1 MTTDDRGKP
10 NKEARIQ
17 ELMEVKASGVRAG
30 VCGREWREVCGKEGS
45 FSGFLGA
52 MWAHT
57 AAGRFV
63 CGGCLEGPMRT
74 ESNGANPLTLD
85 RMILERG
92 FRYCGGC
99 GQEVIL
105 SEPTVEEARRL
116 PFTCPAC
123 EGLDRGEAARR
134 RYLEHQ
140 ASKEGG
146 LERAAARIQWA
157 KAGIEEILGD
167 ED

>member
-10 NKEARIQ
+10 NKEAKIQ

-30 VCGREWREVCGKEGS
+30 VCGREWCEVCGKEGS

-57 AAGRFV
+57 ASGRFV
-63 CGGCLEGPMRT
+63 CGGCLKGPMRT

-85 RMILERG
+85 RLILERG

-99 GQEVIL
+99 GLEVIL
-105 SEPTVEEARRL
+105 SEPAVEEARRL

-123 EGLDRGEAARR
+123 EGLDRGAAARR

-140 ASKEGG
+140 ATKEGG

-157 KAGIEEILGD
+157 KAGIEEMLGD

>member
-1 MTTDDRGKP
+1 MSTDDHHKP
-10 NKEARIQ
+10 EDELVIE
-17 ELMEVKASGVRAG
+17 ELMEVKASGVPAG
-30 VCGREWREVCGKEGS
+30 VCGREWCEVCGQEGS

-57 AAGRFV
+57 ASGRFV
-63 CGGCLEGPMRT
+63 CGGCLKGPMRT

-85 RMILERG
+85 RLIVERG

-105 SEPTVEEARRL
+105 SEPSVEAARSL

-123 EGLDRGEAARR
+123 HGLDLGAAARR

-140 ASKEGG
+140 ATKKGG
-146 LERAAARIQWA
+146 LERAAARIHWA
-157 KAGIEEILGD
+157 KMGIEEMLGE